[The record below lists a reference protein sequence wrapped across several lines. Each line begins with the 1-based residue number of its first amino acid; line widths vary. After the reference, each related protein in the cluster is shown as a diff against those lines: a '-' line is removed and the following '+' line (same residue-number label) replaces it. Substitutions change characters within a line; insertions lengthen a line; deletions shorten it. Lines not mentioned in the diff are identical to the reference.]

1 MIRTPDQRLRVFVS
15 STLAELATERAAVRR
30 AIERLR
36 LSPVMFEIGARP
48 HPPRE
53 LYRAYLDQSD
63 VFVGIYWQRYGWI
76 APGEEISGLE
86 DELRLAGRLP
96 QLIYIKEP
104 APEREPGLTALLRQL
119 QDRDQASYRRFTTAG
134 ELEELVGQDLAVL
147 LSERFEQG
155 RGDSV
160 RGARSTAVVPAPL
173 TTTIGRDD
181 EVAEVISLLESGCRL
196 LTVTGPGGVGK
207 TRLALVVGRAL
218 AARPGAQ
225 VRFVPLAAV
234 SDASLVLQVVAD
246 RVGAG
251 AAVGSNPRDSLAE
264 HFADRPAVL
273 ILDNFEQVV
282 EAGPELVE
290 LLERTPGLQVLVTSR
305 QALRLV
311 GEHEVRLAPLALPD
325 PDAAAADIERV
336 PSVQL
341 LEARARAHGITWG
354 PGHTDARALA
364 KVCRLLGGLPLAI
377 ELVVPRLRLLT
388 PAQLLDRLGSV
399 LDLPA
404 AGEDLPSR
412 QRNLRSTLAW
422 SHDLLDEVERR
433 LFAQFSVFAGGA
445 TLDAVEQVCLGE
457 GDAVDTALAGLLD
470 KSLLFIGERT
480 PGGEL
485 RIRMLEPVREF
496 AAERL
501 LQSGEVAEVRARH
514 LDYFRDLGRQAQP
527 FLCGPRQQE
536 WAARMDDERGNL
548 RTAVETALERR
559 AFGTVLRMTWDT
571 MVFYYIR
578 DAVEEPR
585 RRLLR
590 VAEMAGG
597 LAETE
602 QAMLDVALVMVGE
615 SPGGQEPIRLLEAA
629 TQVFDRD
636 GPPLE
641 AAVSRHYLAL
651 YHWGAGRHVQAID
664 VLEEASR
671 GYAALDHDWGVA
683 NVQMTLGAVHVV
695 GHRFESAAAHYRL
708 SVQHSRRID
717 NRPQIAQALQGLA
730 LLSGL
735 QGQVSQASDLLAEAA
750 GLVVE
755 DQSVTGATYCL
766 EALAAIRLQQGDA
779 AEAVRL
785 VAVARGT
792 RRRRH
797 VPEWTA
803 AADAADLVLAA
814 ARAEVSAEVFADRWR
829 AGDQARVDVLAVLA
843 DSLRLQS
850 PADDEDVP
858 TAAR

>member
-15 STLAELATERAAVRR
+15 STLAELATERAAVRA

-104 APEREPGLTALLRQL
+104 APEREPGLTALLQQVQQ
-119 QDRDQASYRRFTTAG
+119 QDRSSYRRFATPE
-134 ELEELVGQDLAVL
+134 ELEDLVGQDLAVL

-155 RGDSV
+155 RGDSG
-160 RGARSTAVVPAPL
+160 RGSQPTAVVPAPL

-181 EVAEVISLLESGCRL
+181 EVAGVIGLLDGGCRL

-207 TRLALVVGRAL
+207 TRLALVVGRTL
-218 AARPGAQ
+218 AARPGSE

-251 AAVGSNPRDSLAE
+251 AAVGISACDSLAA

-325 PDAAAADIERV
+325 PDATAADIERV

-341 LEARARAHGITWG
+341 LEARARAHGITWRPG
-354 PGHTDARALA
+354 PGDARALA

-377 ELVVPRLRLLT
+377 ELVVARLRLLT
-388 PAQLLDRLGSV
+388 PTQLLDRLGSV

-422 SHDLLDEVERR
+422 SHDLLDEDERR

-445 TLDAVEQVCLGE
+445 TLDAVEQVCLVD

-470 KSLLFIGERT
+470 KSLLFIAEPT
-480 PGGEL
+480 PGGDL

-501 LQSGEVAEVRARH
+501 LQSGEVEQVRVRH
-514 LDYFRDLGRQAQP
+514 LDYFLRLGRQAQP

-548 RTAVETALERR
+548 RTAFETALERR
-559 AFGTVLRMTWDT
+559 AFDTVLRMTWDT

-590 VAEMAGG
+590 LAEMASG

-602 QAMLDVALVMVGE
+602 QAMLDVGLVMVGE
-615 SPGGQEPIRLLEAA
+615 SPGRQEPVRVLEGA
-629 TQVFDRD
+629 TQVFDRH

-651 YHWGAGRHVQAID
+651 HHWGASRHVQAIE

-671 GYAALDHDWGVA
+671 GYVALEHDWGAA
-683 NVQMTLGAVHVV
+683 NVQMTLGTIDVV
-695 GHRFESAAAHYRL
+695 GHRFESAEAHYRL
-708 SVQHSRRID
+708 SLQHSRRID

-735 QGQVSQASDLLAEAA
+735 QGRVSQASDLLAEAG
-750 GLVVE
+750 GLVME
-755 DQSVTGATYCL
+755 DKSVTGATYCL

-779 AEAVRL
+779 MEAVRL
-785 VAVARGT
+785 IAVARST

-829 AGDQARVDVLAVLA
+829 AGDQARVDVLALLA
-843 DSLRLQS
+843 GGLQS
-850 PADDEDVP
+850 SASGEDVP
-858 TAAR
+858 TATR